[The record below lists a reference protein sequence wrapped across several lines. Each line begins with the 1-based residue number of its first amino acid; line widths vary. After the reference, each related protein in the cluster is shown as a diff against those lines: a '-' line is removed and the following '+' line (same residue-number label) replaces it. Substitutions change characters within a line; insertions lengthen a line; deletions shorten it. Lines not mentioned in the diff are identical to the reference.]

1 MNFSMIFV
9 FLLFSFQPLQT
20 EGEIKQLLHQK
31 LTAFELAMKNKD
43 LDTVLS
49 MFESDGNYGE
59 VKGRQE
65 IKRVLKSYF
74 NNEIISYAM
83 QSEKITVA
91 LPLSNHTGKMSQ
103 EIVINGV
110 HKKSNGVF
118 RIIWH
123 QVQRKLGYSIPR
135 HCPGQF
141 LLRPELQSNG
151 PLTYLARTFQKGCSI
166 FTKTYFTYEVHFP
179 RFCHGAFVFLMYAKD
194 GTCRTAI

>member
-9 FLLFSFQPLQT
+9 FLLFSFRPLQT
-20 EGEIKQLLHQK
+20 EEEIKQLLNQK

-49 MFESDGNYGE
+49 MFESDGAYGD

-74 NNEIISYAM
+74 NNEIISYSM

-91 LPLSNHTGKMSQ
+91 LPLSNHTGKMAQ

-110 HKKSNGVF
+110 HKKSNGIF

-123 QVQRKLGYSIPR
+123 QY
-135 HCPGQF
+135 
-141 LLRPELQSNG
+141 NG
-151 PLTYLARTFQKGCSI
+151 NWAIQYLDIAQDNS
-166 FTKTYFTYEVHFP
+166 Y
-179 RFCHGAFVFLMYAKD
+179 
-194 GTCRTAI
+194 

>member
-74 NNEIISYAM
+74 NNEIISYSM

-91 LPLSNHTGKMSQ
+91 LPLSNHTGKMAQ

-123 QVQRKLGYSIPR
+123 QY
-135 HCPGQF
+135 
-141 LLRPELQSNG
+141 NG
-151 PLTYLARTFQKGCSI
+151 NWAIQYLDIAQDNS
-166 FTKTYFTYEVHFP
+166 Y
-179 RFCHGAFVFLMYAKD
+179 
-194 GTCRTAI
+194 